1 MGVGRFTPLRFTA
14 NIKSILHAC
23 FWSCFF
29 LRYAF
34 ERIYEYFLN
43 KFPKSIASDDGMFFM
58 PKSLVKMRTSY
69 DRSNSDSVYRID
81 K

>member
-29 LRYAF
+29 YVMPSKEFMSIFSIR
-34 ERIYEYFLN
+34 
-43 KFPKSIASDDGMFFM
+43 FPKALLQMMVCFLRRN
-58 PKSLVKMRTSY
+58 PL
-69 DRSNSDSVYRID
+69 
-81 K
+81 